1 MAEEIKSLYCGQ
13 KRLKKERKE
22 MEARGRREKAGKGE
36 KERSGDKIGP
46 SKAYSWQPNS
56 SSQSPLLNSHPAM
69 KMSMN

>member
-13 KRLKKERKE
+13 KRLKKERRE

-46 SKAYSWQPNS
+46 SKA
-56 SSQSPLLNSHPAM
+56 SPGNLIPPVSPHFLTAIQL
-69 KMSMN
+69 